1 LLYMDRKFEGFHYTR
16 PLAAIKKIQ
25 NGCSTK
31 EKYPTIHKLQVES
44 LYFQA
49 MCLDAH
55 FQEIATANNA
65 LGEIVDERKQK
76 RARKVVVSLLLR

>member
-1 LLYMDRKFEGFHYTR
+1 MDRKFEGFITR
-16 PLAAIKKIQ
+16 TLAAIKKNTEWLFDQ
-25 NGCSTK
+25 K
-31 EKYPTIHKLQVES
+31 KYPTIHKLQVES

-76 RARKVVVSLLLR
+76 RVQERWLLVYF